1 MPRYSKEFI
10 TEIKSRLKVSEVVGK
25 FVKLT
30 QRGNEFVGLSPFKNE
45 KTPSFTVSDDKEF
58 FHCFSSAEHGDI
70 FSFLMKHK
78 NMSYPD
84 SIEYLAKQAGLNPE
98 SGIVKDSNYVENNY
112 ASLRSIM
119 TEANK
124 FYTSMLKQSEGIKK
138 YLEKRQ
144 VNNDMWEKFELGFAG
159 SQSNQLYLHLKKIGV
174 NIEDALLLGLIK
186 KSKHKENEYY
196 DFFRNRLMF
205 PIKDYKSNLIAF
217 GGRAV
222 DNSNIKYINS
232 SDSPIFKKSFNLFNL
247 NLAIE
252 ENRKIENL
260 IIVEGYMDVISL
272 FQNNFKNTV
281 APLGTALTSY
291 QLQRAWKVCNSP
303 IIMFDGD
310 EAGQKAAERAA
321 VLALS
326 NILPDLSVR
335 FCILPK
341 DYDPDDFLIKNSSED
356 FKKILNNSYSLSEFI
371 WKVELEKDDI
381 STPEKKAGFEKRI
394 KAIVNKIEN
403 QTVRDYYIKEY
414 NDKINVIKRSQFQN
428 NSSYSRRIDN
438 KVSREIYYSERVRQ
452 SSHDSVIR
460 EKIILM
466 HIIEN
471 PPLLFKYIEELGR
484 ISFNELKL
492 AKLVSQIIEFGSIN
506 SNKDLENFDLK
517 SYLLEKGLVEEIEG
531 IYESNLLKTYRSVIK
546 SDFEI
551 VENSF
556 LGLLDLHKQLLEKKD
571 LSQAFKD
578 LEQNMDQES
587 YENFLKIKKESLA
600 KN

>member
-10 TEIKSRLKVSEVVGK
+10 NEIKSRLRVSEVVGK

-98 SGIVKDSNYVENNY
+98 SGIIKDSNYVENNY

-119 TEANK
+119 NEANK
-124 FYTSMLKQSEGIKK
+124 FFSSMLKQSEGIKR

-144 VNNDMWEKFELGFAG
+144 VNHEMWEKFELGFAG
-159 SQSNQLYLHLKKIGV
+159 SQSNQLYLHLKKKGL
-174 NIEDALLLGLIK
+174 NIEDALSLGLIK

-217 GGRAV
+217 GGRAI

-310 EAGQKAAERAA
+310 EAGQKAAERASI
-321 VLALS
+321 LALS

-335 FCILPK
+335 FCILPG
-341 DYDPDDFLIKNSSED
+341 DYDPDDFLIKNSPEE
-356 FKKILNNSYSLSEFI
+356 FKRILNNSYSLSEFI

-394 KAIVNKIEN
+394 RAVTSKIEN
-403 QTVRDYYIKEY
+403 QTVKDYYIKEF
-414 NDKINVIKRSQFQN
+414 NDKINFLKRSRFQK
-428 NSSYSRRIDN
+428 NSSYSQYIDN
-438 KVSREIYYSERVRQ
+438 RVSKEIYNSERLNQ
-452 SSHDSVIR
+452 SSHDSVVR

-471 PPLLFKYIEELGR
+471 PLLLLKYIEELGR
-484 ISFNELKL
+484 ISFNDLKL
-492 AKLVSQIIEFGSIN
+492 AKIVSQIIEFGSIN
-506 SNKDLENFDLK
+506 GDKDLENFDLK
-517 SYLLEKGLVEEIEG
+517 SYLLEKGLAEEIQS
-531 IYESNLLKTYRSVIK
+531 IYKSNLLNTYRSVIK
-546 SDFEI
+546 SDFEK

-556 LGLLDLHKQLLEKKD
+556 LGLLDLHQQLLEKKD
-571 LSQAFKD
+571 LSKAFND
-578 LEQNMDQES
+578 LERNMDQES

>member
-10 TEIKSRLKVSEVVGK
+10 AEIKSRLRVSEVVGK

-30 QRGNEFVGLSPFKNE
+30 QRGNEYIGLSPFKNE
-45 KTPSFTVSDDKEF
+45 KTPSFTVNDDKEF

-70 FSFLMKHK
+70 FSFLIKHK

-98 SGIVKDSNYVENNY
+98 SGIIKDTNYVENNY

-119 TEANK
+119 IEANK

-144 VNNDMWEKFELGFAG
+144 VNREIWEKFELGFAG
-159 SQSNQLYLHLKKIGV
+159 SQSNQLYLHLKKIGA
-174 NIEDALLLGLIK
+174 NIEDALSLGLIK

-217 GGRAV
+217 GGRAI
-222 DNSNIKYINS
+222 DNSKIKYINS

-252 ENRKIENL
+252 ENRKVENL

-272 FQNNFKNTV
+272 FQNNFKTTV

-326 NILPDLSVR
+326 NISPDLSAR
-335 FCILPK
+335 FCILPS
-341 DYDPDDFLIKNSSED
+341 DYDPDDFLLNNSQEE
-356 FKKILNNSYSLSEFI
+356 FKKILNKSFSLSEFI
-371 WKVELEKDDI
+371 WMVELEKEDI

-394 KAIVNKIEN
+394 KAIISKIEN
-403 QTVRDYYIKEY
+403 QTVRDYYIKEF
-414 NDKINVIKRSQFQN
+414 NDKINVLKKSNFQK
-428 NSSYSRRIDN
+428 NSSYSHYIDN
-438 KVSREIYYSERVRQ
+438 RVSKEIYHSERLNQ

-471 PPLLFKYIEELGR
+471 PLLLSKYIEELGR
-484 ISFNELKL
+484 ISFNDLKL

-506 SNKDLENFDLK
+506 SDKDLENFDLK
-517 SYLLEKGLVEEIEG
+517 SYLLEQGLTEEIAN
-531 IYESNLLKTYRSVIK
+531 IYKSNLLKTYRSVIK
-546 SDFEI
+546 SDIEI

>member
-10 TEIKSRLKVSEVVGK
+10 NEIKSRLRVSEVVGK

-98 SGIVKDSNYVENNY
+98 SGIIKDSNYVENNY
-112 ASLRSIM
+112 ASLRNIM
-119 TEANK
+119 IEANK
-124 FYTSMLKQSEGIKK
+124 FYTSMLSQSEGIKK
-138 YLEKRQ
+138 YLDNRQ
-144 VNNDMWEKFELGFAG
+144 VNPDMWKKFELGFAG
-159 SQSNQLYLHLKKIGV
+159 SQSNQLYLHLKKKGV
-174 NIEDALLLGLIK
+174 NIKDALSLGLIK
-186 KSKHKENEYY
+186 ESKHKENEYY

-217 GGRAV
+217 GGRAI
-222 DNSNIKYINS
+222 DNSSIKYINS

-247 NLAIE
+247 NLATE
-252 ENRKIENL
+252 ENRKVENL

-291 QLQRAWKVCNSP
+291 QLQRAWKVCHSP

-321 VLALS
+321 ILALS
-326 NILPDLSVR
+326 NILPDFSAR
-335 FCILPK
+335 FCILPS
-341 DYDPDDFLIKNSSED
+341 DYDPDDFLIKNGSEE
-356 FKKILNNSYSLSEFI
+356 FKKILNTSYSLSEFI
-371 WKVELEKDDI
+371 WKVELEKDDV

-394 KAIVNKIEN
+394 RAIASKIEN
-403 QTVRDYYIKEY
+403 QTVRDYYIKEF
-414 NDKINVIKRSQFQN
+414 NDKINAIKRSQFQK
-428 NSSYSRRIDN
+428 NSSYSRYID
-438 KVSREIYYSERVRQ
+438 KRVSKEIYNSERLNQ

-466 HIIEN
+466 HVIEN
-471 PPLLFKYIEELGR
+471 PLLLFKYIEELGR
-484 ISFNELKL
+484 ISFNDLKL
-492 AKLVSQIIEFGSIN
+492 AKIVSQIIEFGSIN
-506 SNKDLENFDLK
+506 SDKDLENFDFK
-517 SYLLEKGLVEEIEG
+517 SYLIKQGFNNEIES
-531 IYESNLLKTYRSVIK
+531 IYNSNLLRTYRSVIK

-556 LGLLDLHKQLLEKKD
+556 LGLLDLHQQLLEKKD

-587 YENFLKIKKESLA
+587 YDNFLKIKKESLA

>member
-10 TEIKSRLKVSEVVGK
+10 TEIKSRLRVSEVVSK

-45 KTPSFTVSDDKEF
+45 KTPSFTVNDDKEF

-98 SGIVKDSNYVENNY
+98 SGIIKDSNYVENNY
-112 ASLRSIM
+112 ASLRGIM
-119 TEANK
+119 IEANK
-124 FYTSMLKQSEGIKK
+124 FYSSMLKQSEGIKK

-144 VNNDMWEKFELGFAG
+144 VNSDMWEKFDLGFSG

-174 NIEDALLLGLIK
+174 SIEDALSLGLIK
-186 KSKHKENEYY
+186 NSKHKENEYY

-217 GGRAV
+217 GGRAL

-252 ENRKIENL
+252 ENRKVENL

-272 FQNNFKNTV
+272 FQNNFKTTV

-326 NILPDLSVR
+326 NVSPDLSAR
-335 FCILPK
+335 FCILPS
-341 DYDPDDFLIKNSSED
+341 DYDPDDFLLKNSPEE
-356 FKKILNNSYSLSEFI
+356 FKRLLNNSYSLSEFI

-394 KAIVNKIEN
+394 KTITSKIEN
-403 QTVRDYYIKEY
+403 QTVRDYYFKEF
-414 NDKINVIKRSQFQN
+414 NDKINILKRSQFQN
-428 NSSYSRRIDN
+428 SSSYSRYNEN
-438 KVSREIYYSERVRQ
+438 KVSKEIYNSDRVNQ

-471 PPLLFKYIEELGR
+471 PLLLFKYIEELGKIR
-484 ISFNELKL
+484 FNDLKL
-492 AKLVSQIIEFGSIN
+492 AKLVSEIIEFGSTN
-506 SNKDLENFDLK
+506 SDKDLENFDFK
-517 SYLLEKGLVEEIEG
+517 SYLLEKGLTVEIAL
-531 IYESNLLKTYRSVIK
+531 IYKSNLLKTYRSVIK

-551 VENSF
+551 VEKSF
-556 LGLLDLHKQLLEKKD
+556 LGLLDLHNHLLEKKD
-571 LSQAFKD
+571 LSQAFRD

>member
-10 TEIKSRLKVSEVVGK
+10 SEIKSRLRVSEVVGK

-30 QRGNEFVGLSPFKNE
+30 QRGNEYVGLSPFKNE
-45 KTPSFTVSDDKEF
+45 KTPSFTVNDDKEF

-84 SIEYLAKQAGLNPE
+84 SIEYLANQAGLNPE
-98 SGIVKDSNYVENNY
+98 SGIIKDSNYVENNY
-112 ASLRSIM
+112 ASLRNIM
-119 TEANK
+119 IEANK

-138 YLEKRQ
+138 YLDKRQ
-144 VNNDMWEKFELGFAG
+144 VNPDMWEKFELGFAG
-159 SQSNQLYLHLKKIGV
+159 SKSNELYLHLKKIGV
-174 NIEDALLLGLIK
+174 NIEDALSLGLIK

-217 GGRAV
+217 GGRAI

-232 SDSPIFKKSFNLFNL
+232 SDSPIFKKSLNLFNL

-252 ENRKIENL
+252 ENRKVENL
-260 IIVEGYMDVISL
+260 IVVEGYMDVISL
-272 FQNNFKNTV
+272 FQNNFKTTV

-291 QLQRAWKVCNSP
+291 QLQRAWKVCSSP

-326 NILPDLSVR
+326 NISPDLSAR
-335 FCILPK
+335 FCILPS
-341 DYDPDDFLIKNSSED
+341 DYDPDDFLLKNGPDD
-356 FKKILNNSYSLSEFI
+356 FKKVINNSYSLSEFI
-371 WKVELEKDDI
+371 WKVELEKNDI

-394 KAIVNKIEN
+394 KSITSKIEN
-403 QTVRDYYIKEY
+403 QTVRDYYIKEF
-414 NDKINVIKRSQFQN
+414 NDKINVLKRPHFQKN
-428 NSSYSRRIDN
+428 ASYSRYIDN
-438 KVSREIYYSERVRQ
+438 KVSKEITNSDRVNQ

-466 HIIEN
+466 HVIEN
-471 PPLLFKYIEELGR
+471 PLLLFKYIEELGR
-484 ISFNELKL
+484 ISFNNLKL
-492 AKLVSQIIEFGSIN
+492 ANLVSEIIEFGSIN
-506 SNKDLENFDLK
+506 SDKDLENFDFK
-517 SYLLEKGLVEEIEG
+517 SYLLDKGLKAEIAL
-531 IYESNLLKTYRSVIK
+531 IYKSNLIKTYRSVIK
-546 SDFEI
+546 SDFET
-551 VENSF
+551 VEKSF
-556 LGLLDLHKQLLEKKD
+556 LGLLDLHNKLLEKND

>member
-10 TEIKSRLKVSEVVGK
+10 SEIKSRLRVSEVVGK

-45 KTPSFTVSDDKEF
+45 KTPSFTVNDEKEF

-78 NMSYPD
+78 NMTYPD
-84 SIEYLAKQAGLNPE
+84 AIEYLAKQAGLNLE
-98 SGIVKDSNYVENNY
+98 SGIIKDSNYVENNY

-119 TEANK
+119 IEANK
-124 FYTSMLKQSEGIKK
+124 FYRLMLKQNKEIKK
-138 YLEKRQ
+138 YLEERQ
-144 VNNDMWEKFELGFAG
+144 VDHEMWEKFELGFAG
-159 SQSNQLYLHLKKIGV
+159 SQSNQLYLHLLKIGV
-174 NIEDALLLGLIK
+174 NIGDALSLGLIK
-186 KSKHKENEYY
+186 KSKHNQDEYY

-217 GGRAV
+217 GGRAI

-247 NLAIE
+247 NLATE
-252 ENRKIENL
+252 ENRKVENL

-272 FQNNFKNTV
+272 FQNNFKTVV

-291 QLQRAWKVCNSP
+291 QLQRAWKVCNNP

-310 EAGQKAAERAA
+310 EAGQKAAERVA

-326 NILPDLSVR
+326 NISPDLSAR
-335 FCILPK
+335 FCILPS
-341 DYDPDDFLIKNSSED
+341 DYDPDDFLLKNSLED
-356 FKKILNNSYSLSEFI
+356 FSKLLTNAYSLSEFI
-371 WKVELEKDDI
+371 WKVELERYDI

-394 KAIVNKIEN
+394 KAIAMKIEN
-403 QTVRDYYIKEY
+403 QIVRDYYIKEFS
-414 NDKINVIKRSQFQN
+414 DKINVIKKSQSQK
-428 NSSYSRRIDN
+428 NSKYAHFIN
-438 KVSREIYYSERVRQ
+438 KVSKEIYDSERVNE
-452 SSHDSVIR
+452 SSHDSVVR

-466 HIIEN
+466 HVIEN
-471 PPLLFKYIEELGR
+471 PLLLIKYIEELGR
-484 ISFNELKL
+484 ISFNDLKL
-492 AKLVSQIIEFGSIN
+492 SQLASEIIEFGSLN
-506 SNKDLENFDLK
+506 SEKDLENFDFK
-517 SYLLEKGLVEEIEG
+517 SYLIDKGFAQEVAI
-531 IYESNLLKTYRSVIK
+531 IYKSNLLNTYSSVIK
-546 SDFEI
+546 TDFEI

-556 LGLLDLHKQLLEKKD
+556 LGLLELHNLLLDKKD
-571 LSQAFKD
+571 LSQAFSD
-578 LEQNMDQES
+578 LEKKMDQES
-587 YENFLKIKKESLA
+587 YENFIKIKKESLS